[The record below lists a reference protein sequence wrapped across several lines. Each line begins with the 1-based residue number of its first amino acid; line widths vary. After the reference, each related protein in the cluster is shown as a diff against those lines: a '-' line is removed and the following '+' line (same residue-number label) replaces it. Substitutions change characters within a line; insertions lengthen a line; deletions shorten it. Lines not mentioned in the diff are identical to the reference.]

1 MGSAGAIAQVTDIVA
16 RYRHEQPVLVVSAMQ
31 GVTDALLAL
40 ANDVQIAALAGRH
53 QEVIDALDIDCD
65 LASLFAE
72 LAAAARRER
81 SLRTQDLIV
90 SFGERFSAQLVAAAL
105 QGAGIDAVAVD
116 ARELI
121 ETDDHFTS
129 ATVAFAPTNAKI
141 TAALAPIIERGA
153 IPVVTGFIGATA
165 NGETTTLGRGGSD
178 YSVSIVAAALGAREI
193 WIWKEVDGIMT
204 ADPRVVSEAAL
215 LSEISYDEAAEMSY
229 FGAKVLHP
237 KTMIPA
243 VAACIP
249 IRMRNTFRPDAPG
262 TVIGVRAMP
271 SEFGVKVTT
280 AIKKLSMVTVEGKG
294 MIGMA
299 GFAARVLAVAGKL
312 RVNIVMFSQ
321 SSSEQN
327 ICLVVESEGG
337 RAFKVALE
345 QELSEEVGMQIID
358 RIAVEE
364 DVAAVAVVGEGMRGK
379 HGVAAR
385 LFSAVADAHANVLA
399 IAQGSSE
406 RNISFVVLGADADRV
421 VRAVH
426 AAFRLHELS
435 AEIAVPDVRD
445 WLPAG
450 CLSPRQ
456 TPPPYKKI

>member
-1 MGSAGAIAQVTDIVA
+1 MGSADAITQVTAIVS
-16 RYRHEQPVLVVSAMQ
+16 RYKNVQPVLVVSAMQ

-40 ANDVQIAALAGRH
+40 ANDAEIAGLAQRH

-65 LASLFAE
+65 LATLFTE
-72 LAAAARRER
+72 LADVARQER
-81 SLRTQDLIV
+81 SPRTNDAIV
-90 SFGERFSAQLVAAAL
+90 SFGERLSAQLVAAAL
-105 QGAGIDAVAVD
+105 RGAGVDAIAVD

-129 ATVAFAPTNAKI
+129 AAVAFEPTNAKI
-141 TAALAPIIERGA
+141 VAALTPIIERGA
-153 IPVVTGFIGATA
+153 VPVVTGFIGATTK
-165 NGETTTLGRGGSD
+165 GETTTLGRGGSD
-178 YSVSIVAAALGAREI
+178 YSVSIVAAALGAKEM

-204 ADPRVVSEAAL
+204 ADPRAVPDAVL

-243 VAACIP
+243 VAVGIP
-249 IRMRNTFRPDAPG
+249 IRMRNTFRPDAVG
-262 TVIGVRAMP
+262 TVISERATP

-327 ICLVVESEGG
+327 ICLVVEAEGG
-337 RAFKVALE
+337 RAFKDALE
-345 QELSEEVGMQIID
+345 RDLSEEMGMHLID
-358 RIAVEE
+358 RVAVEE
-364 DVAAVAVVGEGMRGK
+364 DVAAVAIVGDGMRGK
-379 HGVAAR
+379 SGVAGR
-385 LFSAVADAHANVLA
+385 LFSAVADAKVNVLA

-406 RNISFVVLGADADRV
+406 RNISFVVRGGDADRV

-426 AAFRLHELS
+426 SAFSLHKLQQLQP
-435 AEIAVPDVRD
+435 V
-445 WLPAG
+445 
-450 CLSPRQ
+450 
-456 TPPPYKKI
+456 